1 MLHDNAG
8 YTPYEG
14 RTIQGWPEVVVS
26 RGRVVVEDNTLH
38 AERGSGAYL
47 RRGAPDLP
55 RRAPAPGAE
64 RPNRSHGRVL
74 KALIGLGEDTP

>member
-26 RGRVVVEDNTLH
+26 RGRIVIDQGSLLV
-38 AERGSGAYL
+38 ERGTGVYL
-47 RRGAPDLP
+47 RRGAPDLM
-55 RRAPAPGAE
+55 RQVPAPDAK
-64 RPNRSHGRVL
+64 RHRGRVL
-74 KALIGLGEDTP
+74 KALLGLEEGNT